1 MVYGNKFLNNNIWAV
16 WGNLTSIRVLTRKTT
31 RLTIILWRQA
41 VANIFVGQIQLIY
54 SQKNMKAHCDLT
66 SQKYDQ
72 VSVME
77 EIDPTVSIISM
88 IR

>member
-1 MVYGNKFLNNNIWAV
+1 
-16 WGNLTSIRVLTRKTT
+16 
-31 RLTIILWRQA
+31 
-41 VANIFVGQIQLIY
+41 
-54 SQKNMKAHCDLT
+54 MKAHCDLT